1 MAFNRELSQFAN
13 YLTLDASANYVGI
26 TTRISANVGIGSIQ
40 PKSKLSVTGD
50 ATVSG
55 VTTSTGGFVGNL
67 TGNVT
72 GNVTGNADSATL
84 ATNAEG
90 LTGTPNVTVNAVTAA
105 HINSTGIITAGTFV
119 GDGSGLTGVAS
130 TDNIQTATPA
140 NFLNNVNVTG
150 VITATTFSGDGSGL
164 VGILTATTFLV
175 VGRSTNTNVPVSG
188 NTFTIEGRSGNV
200 IVPI

>member
-55 VTTSTGGFVGNL
+55 VTTSTGGFVGDL

-90 LTGTPNVTVNAVTAA
+90 LTGTPNVTVK
-105 HINSTGIITAGTFV
+105 
-119 GDGSGLTGVAS
+119 
-130 TDNIQTATPA
+130 
-140 NFLNNVNVTG
+140 
-150 VITATTFSGDGSGL
+150 
-164 VGILTATTFLV
+164 
-175 VGRSTNTNVPVSG
+175 RSHRKPH
-188 NTFTIEGRSGNV
+188 
-200 IVPI
+200 